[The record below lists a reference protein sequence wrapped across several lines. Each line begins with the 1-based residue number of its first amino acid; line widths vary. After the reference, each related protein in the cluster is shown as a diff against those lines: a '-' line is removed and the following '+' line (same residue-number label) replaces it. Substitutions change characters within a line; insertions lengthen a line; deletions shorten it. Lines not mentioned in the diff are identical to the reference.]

1 MARSPDFGSYLINS
15 RFLRLAFTT
24 PTFTNLSSLIKYT
37 RRPIMQKVQCHNHL
51 RMQVTAT
58 YASQYLVSELFNASP
73 WPLFTFPS
81 QYSFTFGYLGFLGLV
96 SGLTFSYFFFFFRS
110 FYRFIY
116 LYISS
121 GKITRA
127 SPYSITTW
135 LWPIL
140 GLLPS
145 MVELFQAYSS
155 QPYGTYILH
164 AVRCHL

>member
-15 RFLRLAFTT
+15 RFLRLAFTM
-24 PTFTNLSSLIKYT
+24 PTFTNLSSLTKYT

-96 SGLTFSYFFFFFRS
+96 SGLTFSYFFV
-110 FYRFIY
+110 RFIV
-116 LYISS
+116 LYIYIFLQAKLLCFALLNYYMALTDTGTITLYGWANSS
-121 GKITRA
+121 
-127 SPYSITTW
+127 
-135 LWPIL
+135 
-140 GLLPS
+140 
-145 MVELFQAYSS
+145 LFFSAIRNIHTSCCS
-155 QPYGTYILH
+155 VPPL
-164 AVRCHL
+164 A

>member
-96 SGLTFSYFFFFFRS
+96 SGLTFSYFL
-110 FYRFIY
+110 FYLVRFIY
-116 LYISS
+116 FFRQNYSCFALLNYYMAMTDTGTLTLYGWAISS
-121 GKITRA
+121 
-127 SPYSITTW
+127 
-135 LWPIL
+135 
-140 GLLPS
+140 
-145 MVELFQAYSS
+145 LFFSAIWNIHTSCCS
-155 QPYGTYILH
+155 VPPL
-164 AVRCHL
+164 A